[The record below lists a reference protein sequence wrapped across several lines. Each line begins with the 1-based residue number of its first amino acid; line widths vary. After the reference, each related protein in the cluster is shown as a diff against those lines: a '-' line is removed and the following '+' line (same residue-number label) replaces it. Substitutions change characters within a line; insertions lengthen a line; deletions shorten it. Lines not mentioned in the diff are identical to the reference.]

1 MLKQTAV
8 IAILAASIL
17 ATGCDDDD
25 DDEVTGTGP
34 TAIQVGVGTESSA
47 AFVSVNPLVITSQPI
62 GGGPCPAVQPFGG
75 RFNLVIVAGDSN
87 VFLSSVRLGFV
98 DANATNRVQVTL
110 PMPVPTTQFGTAL
123 VQARSTRIFPFDFRF
138 GCGTSRSGTMVM
150 LVDTRDDR
158 GRSNTRELQVSVN

>member
-1 MLKQTAV
+1 V

-25 DDEVTGTGP
+25 DDEVAGTGP
-34 TAIQVGVGTESSA
+34 TAIQTGVFSGAS
-47 AFVSVNPLVITSQPI
+47 AFVSVNPVVITSQLI
-62 GGGPCPAVQPFGG
+62 GSGPCPAVQPFGG
-75 RFNLVIVAGDSN
+75 RFNVVIVAGDSN

-158 GRSNTRELQVSVN
+158 GRSNTRELQVTVN